1 MRRRPPRST
10 RTDTLCPYTTLFRSE
25 APEVAFLHGLAT
37 FEGERAEGRRGAGV
51 NGELHRHFIQI
62 AIDEGLALGHTRE
75 GMPRSRRRSTS
86 ACSAATTTGAR
97 AGMPGSI
104 PIPAKVG
111 RERKSTRLNS
121 SP

>member
-62 AIDEGLALGHTRE
+62 AIDEGLALGHRSEEHTSELQPLMRISYAVFCLKKKNNKFHQTKNNQQTQRE
-75 GMPRSRRRSTS
+75 TS
-86 ACSAATTTGAR
+86 DHTQHIT
-97 AGMPGSI
+97 
-104 PIPAKVG
+104 
-111 RERKSTRLNS
+111 
-121 SP
+121 

>member
-62 AIDEGLALGHTRE
+62 AIDEGLALGHPRE
-75 GMPRSRRRSTS
+75 GM
-86 ACSAATTTGAR
+86 AALPQALHQR
-97 AGMPGSI
+97 LF
-104 PIPAKVG
+104 
-111 RERKSTRLNS
+111 RCDHHWSTRRHAGLD
-121 SP
+121 PDPGQGEIGRAPV